1 MGCPAAVQASAKGM
15 FPETHA
21 QYLGKL
27 KLVAHS
33 FPNHTCNSD
42 AYGSPDDVVSTS
54 CYFDSLQVFTGAAS
68 APKRLS
74 PASPLPTL
82 SWSRVRNG
90 L

>member
-15 FPETHA
+15 FPETHV

-27 KLVAHS
+27 KVVAHS
-33 FPNHTCNSD
+33 FPNHTCNFRCMWHN
-42 AYGSPDDVVSTS
+42 VVSTS
-54 CYFDSLQVFTGAAS
+54 CYFDSLQEYTGAAS
-68 APKRLS
+68 APERLS